1 MSDLISFGAGV
12 NSVAMTILLVSE
24 GWRGP
29 IVFADTG
36 CEWPETYCYLEQFDR
51 EWLAPRGLS
60 VTRLQG
66 LPWQRVHGGATL
78 IGYCEERCVVPQAA
92 VRWCTIEWKVNPIG
106 RWASANGIDVQLIG
120 IAADESHRQPLK
132 RRPLVDR
139 NVTRQGC
146 IDIITAEGLD
156 VPQKSGCYIPDL
168 RAGIENASASVWEQA
183 ENLDRLGLP
192 IDAEQG
198 RLGLCSVPLRYLRD
212 LVTEG
217 RERGQVTR
225 LYAVVPQDGEIAKA
239 CEDLVD
245 LGLDVVG
252 QVVVNGAVDQQ
263 GMLAAGQALLLME
276 QDARV
281 RPALAEGEVDL
292 FGVLRLGVRPIDVDT
307 VVGELPPRA
316 TVPEPIEAGGG
327 LCSSCRAHRE
337 GV

>member
-12 NSVAMTILLVSE
+12 NSVAMTILLVGE

-120 IAADESHRQPLK
+120 IAADESHRQPRK

-156 VPQKSGCYIPDL
+156 VPQKSGCYICPFQRDSQWREL
-168 RAGIENASASVWEQA
+168 WRRHPEIYERVALLEASASRTLPGRTRA
-183 ENLDRLGLP
+183 TLD
-192 IDAEQG
+192 ISG
-198 RLGLCSVPLRYLRD
+198 RETLRD
-212 LVTEG
+212 RQYRYEH
-217 RERGQVTR
+217 
-225 LYAVVPQDGEIAKA
+225 
-239 CEDLVD
+239 
-245 LGLDVVG
+245 
-252 QVVVNGAVDQQ
+252 Q
-263 GMLAAGQALLLME
+263 GALLDERDWDDLL
-276 QDARV
+276 AY
-281 RPALAEGEVDL
+281 RPC
-292 FGVLRLGVRPIDVDT
+292 
-307 VVGELPPRA
+307 
-316 TVPEPIEAGGG
+316 
-327 LCSSCRAHRE
+327 LC
-337 GV
+337 GT